1 MVLILFEVGS
11 GQFWSVLRE
20 GVSFKVRTPRSLMMM
35 MMMMKPRPSDNVG
48 LSEERA
54 QPRLLRPI
62 TLHKRNNHQHRPPG
76 STLELPSNGPVF
88 NERLR
93 DETKAQKHWVIRP
106 NLPTP
111 RSLVLLPSFLLWFY
125 SASVGQRRSEQED
138 VFPPWI
144 FSLTPVQEWWG
155 FTRSSWIWERPPHSP
170 PSTSPTLLDC
180 WYCER
185 QENVNELSTV
195 SVRILEKK
203 AKNLFS
209 EKYKSEKKRKDRK
222 TSYYVS

>member
-1 MVLILFEVGS
+1 MVLIVFEVGS

-20 GVSFKVRTPRSLMMM
+20 GVSFKVRTPRTVMMKM

-111 RSLVLLPSFLLWFY
+111 RSPVLLPSFLLWFY
-125 SASVGQRRSEQED
+125 SASAGQRRSEQED
-138 VFPPWI
+138 VFI
-144 FSLTPVQEWWG
+144 HEYSLWLQCRNDEASHGAPG
-155 FTRSSWIWERPPHSP
+155 FGNPP
-170 PSTSPTLLDC
+170 PSPLHLTH
-180 WYCER
+180 
-185 QENVNELSTV
+185 
-195 SVRILEKK
+195 SVRLLILWE
-203 AKNLFS
+203 A
-209 EKYKSEKKRKDRK
+209 RKCK
-222 TSYYVS
+222 WIC